1 MEQFDF
7 SNYKINQLAYLI
19 HKSLGNTQIIE
30 QIIQHFSL
38 DNLVNS
44 KNNGIISNLLQY
56 YIGLSDNM
64 MIEQIV
70 TKVELLEKFQLMK
83 RDYLNLIKYYYNN
96 EEKSE
101 WLCTKLLAK
110 INYNTESMFQSKDID
125 FIIENNMGY
134 ILKKLVGLFI
144 ETTISSY
151 PVFDPNYLPVKK
163 YHSSESIINSIITS
177 IENDLPIEL
186 KLNLEKY
193 YHNLTHTY
201 NAIIDGGNV
210 LHSRKGIIYP
220 NSLQD
225 LIIVID
231 MVSTTIGNPLL
242 IIHKRHFKTIPN
254 LQEMLKSKKISY
266 YMTPYNINDDMFIL
280 WFFLKTNTQSYI
292 ISNDK
297 YRDHIFKFE
306 TDKKKANSNFSW
318 SQFKHIIG
326 QQTLGYDIVNN
337 TINNPTTFSRCIQ
350 RSNDKIYIPHTNNGF
365 VEFTINPYNP

>member
-1 MEQFDF
+1 MEQLDF
-7 SNYKINQLAYLI
+7 SNYKINQLSYLI

-56 YIGLSDNM
+56 YISLSDNT

-70 TKVELLEKFQLMK
+70 TKVELLDKFQLMK

-96 EEKSE
+96 EEKAE

-125 FIIENNMGY
+125 FIIENNMGHM
-134 ILKKLVGLFI
+134 LTKLVGLFI
-144 ETTISSY
+144 ETTSSSY
-151 PVFDPNYLPVKK
+151 QVTDPEYLPVKK
-163 YHSSESIINSIITS
+163 FYSSESVINSIITS
-177 IENDLPIEL
+177 IESDLPIEL
-186 KLNLEKY
+186 KVNMEKF
-193 YHNLTHTY
+193 YHNLTHPY
-201 NAIIDGGNV
+201 HAIIDGGNV
-210 LHSRKGIIYP
+210 LHSRKGMIYS

-225 LIIVID
+225 LVNVID
-231 MVSTTIGNPLL
+231 MTTLTIGNPLL
-242 IIHKRHFKTIPN
+242 IIHKRHLKTIPN
-254 LQEMLKSKKISY
+254 LQDILNSKKVSY
-266 YMTPYNINDDMFIL
+266 YLTPYNINDDMFIL
-280 WFFLKTNTQSYI
+280 WFFLKTNTQSFI

-326 QQTLGYDIVNN
+326 QQTLGYDVVNCI
-337 TINNPTTFSRCIQ
+337 INNPPTYSRCIQ
-350 RSNDKIYIPHTNNGF
+350 QYNDKIYVPHANNGF
-365 VEFTINPYNP
+365 VEYPISS